1 MKIRMLVWLPLLVTS
16 SVYASNPVLCNAA
29 ALSAREHFESQ
40 LRTAQP
46 GSTLYIPKPFPINS
60 SEIQEDLV
68 PQVEVFLKNR
78 VPYIASGQQQVREAI
93 DLRTLQIGV
102 VREANWHTARCSQS
116 RSREWIYLL
125 RLFDTARGIEIARA
139 IMEENGLLNAIAY
152 PQDRTNPI
160 WSRPIST
167 LPEAESALN
176 RAVGRVFD
184 LQYISSYGSLGCP
197 DLMPCVAGRIA
208 GRDGYAVLAPRGI
221 YTFDAASRRIDRR
234 PSGTSRAEI
243 LAGLN
248 RVHPMAPNEATTSD
262 GGDVDIVATKVA
274 ERP

>member
-1 MKIRMLVWLPLLVTS
+1 MKIRMLVWLPILITS
-16 SVYASNPVLCNAA
+16 SVYASNPVLCSAA
-29 ALSAREHFESQ
+29 ALSARGHFESQ

-46 GSTLYIPKPFPINS
+46 GSPLYIPKPFPINS
-60 SEIQEDLV
+60 SEIREDLI

-78 VPYIASGQQQVREAI
+78 VPYISTGQQQVREAI
-93 DLRTLQIGV
+93 DLLTLHIGV
-102 VREANWHTARCSQS
+102 VKEANWHTARCSQS

-125 RLFDTARGIEIARA
+125 RLIDTARGIEIARA

-152 PQDRTNPI
+152 PVDRTNPV
-160 WSRPIST
+160 WSRPIPT
-167 LPEAESALN
+167 LSEAESALN
-176 RAVGRVFD
+176 RAVGKVVD
-184 LQYISSYGSLGCP
+184 IQYISSYGSLGCP

-208 GRDGYAVLAPRGI
+208 GGDGYAVLAQRGI

-234 PSGTSRAEI
+234 PNGTSREEI

-248 RVHPMAPNEATTSD
+248 RVHPLAPNEATTSD
-262 GGDVDIVATKVA
+262 GGLVDIVATKVA